1 MGYLFLVLAIV
12 AEVSATLSLKA
23 AARGK
28 KFMYGVV
35 ISGYLVAFL
44 LLALTLREG
53 VPLGIAYGIWAAVGV
68 ALTAILSRVIYKEP
82 LTWVMLIGIGMI
94 LVGILII
101 ELSAQH

>member
-1 MGYLFLVLAIV
+1 MGYLFLMLAIV

-35 ISGYLVAFL
+35 ISGYLVAFF

-82 LTWVMLIGIGMI
+82 LTWVMLVGIGMI